1 MRMMMDGIESDTIK
15 PEEIQLMNNSNYMF
29 SAVNFGFLMVS
40 FWH

>member
-1 MRMMMDGIESDTIK
+1 MRMMKDGIKSDTIK
-15 PEEIQLMNNSNYMF
+15 PEEIQMINDSNYIF